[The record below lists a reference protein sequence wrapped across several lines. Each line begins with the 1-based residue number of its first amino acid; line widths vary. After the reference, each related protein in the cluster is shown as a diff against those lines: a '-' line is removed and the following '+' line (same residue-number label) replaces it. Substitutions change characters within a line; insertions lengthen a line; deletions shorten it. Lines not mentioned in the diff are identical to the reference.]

1 MYFPMRTL
9 SIFVGVGRGCGWS
22 GWHHL
27 LSCLAMFMF
36 IFIFV
41 VYICLCLC
49 LCSCLDMFRL
59 CLCSYIHSFRLGLC
73 VRMS

>member
-1 MYFPMRTL
+1 MRTL
-9 SIFVGVGRGCGWS
+9 SIFVWDGGGRYGWS
-22 GWHHL
+22 GWNQL

-36 IFIFV
+36 MFIFV

-59 CLCSYIHSFRLGLC
+59 CLCSYIHRSRLGLC